1 MSADSILHGERVEDS
16 PARTSRAG
24 GGGLYAWVALAAA
37 VIIFAGFARTFYLR
51 SISGAPPL
59 SALLLVHGIV
69 MTTWIVLFFAQVRLV
84 VVKRAALHRRLGV
97 FGLVVAV
104 LVLCVG
110 VAATVDAGR
119 RGVSPAAGVPPLT
132 FMAIPL
138 FDLPVFAVLVGV
150 ALWKRHRPDIHKRL
164 MLLATLGLLTPGIAR
179 IPLGIIQQGGPPVFF
194 GLSFLLVAGCIAID
208 TMRSRRVHPA
218 FMWGAALMV
227 FMLPV
232 RLLIS
237 ETAVWA
243 RFARWLVA

>member
-1 MSADSILHGERVEDS
+1 MSADSILHGEGAKDS
-16 PARTSRAG
+16 PPRTSRSG
-24 GGGLYAWVALAAA
+24 GGGLYAWVGLAAA

-51 SISGAPPL
+51 SVSGAPPL

-69 MTTWIVLFFAQVRLV
+69 MTAWVVLFFAQVRLIALG
-84 VVKRAALHRRLGV
+84 RMALHRRLGA
-97 FGLVVAV
+97 FGLIVAV
-104 LVLCVG
+104 LVLFVG

-119 RGVSPAAGVPPLT
+119 RGVSPAMGVAPLT

-150 ALWKRHRPDIHKRL
+150 GLWKRRRPDIHKRL

-179 IPLGIIQQGGPPVFF
+179 IPLAIIQQGGPPVFF

-208 TMRSRRVHPA
+208 TIRSRRVHPA

-232 RLLIS
+232 RLLVS
-237 ETAVWA
+237 ETAAWA
-243 RFARWLVA
+243 QFARWLIA